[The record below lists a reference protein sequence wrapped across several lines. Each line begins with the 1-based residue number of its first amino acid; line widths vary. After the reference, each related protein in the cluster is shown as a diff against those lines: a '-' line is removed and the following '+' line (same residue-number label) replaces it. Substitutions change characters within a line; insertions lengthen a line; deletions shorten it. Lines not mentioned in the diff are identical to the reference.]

1 MQRLKLAALLIVG
14 MAVLSGCSATS
25 GAVGRAREVGK
36 TDDGASLLDTKVVYN
51 NTALSRKVAID
62 ELTSFKSGDMLLA
75 QVTMHSKAGET
86 INLQY
91 KFEWF
96 DLNGL
101 ALNADSATWKPLLI
115 YGKESKTIQGL
126 APDPRGREYK
136 LLLRDAD

>member
-14 MAVLSGCSATS
+14 IALLAGCSATS
-25 GAVGRAREVGK
+25 GAEGRAKVGW
-36 TDDGASLLDTKVVYN
+36 TDEGAPLLNTKVVYN
-51 NTALSRKVAID
+51 STSLSRKVAID
-62 ELTSFKSGDMLLA
+62 EMTSSKAGDMLLA

-101 ALNADSATWKPLLI
+101 ALNASSATWKPLII
-115 YGKESKTIQGL
+115 YGKETKTIQGL
-126 APDPRGREYK
+126 APDPRGRDYK

>member
-1 MQRLKLAALLIVG
+1 MQLLKFAALLIVG
-14 MAVLSGCSATS
+14 MAVLSGCAATS
-25 GAVGRAREVGK
+25 GAEGRAKVGW
-36 TDDGASLLDTKVVYN
+36 TDEGAPLLNTKVVYN
-51 NTALSRKVAID
+51 SSTLARKVAI
-62 ELTSFKSGDMLLA
+62 EEMTSSKAGDMLRA
-75 QVTMHSKAGET
+75 QVTMRSKAGDT

-101 ALNADSATWKPLLI
+101 ALNAAAATWKPLII

-126 APDPRGREYK
+126 APDPRGRDYK

>member
-1 MQRLKLAALLIVG
+1 MQLLKFSVLLLVG
-14 MAVLSGCSATS
+14 ISVLSGCSATS
-25 GAVGRAREVGK
+25 GAEGRARVGR
-36 TDDGASLLDTKVVYN
+36 TDDGAPLLNTKVVYN
-51 NTALSRKVAID
+51 STALSRKVAID
-62 ELTSFKSGDMLLA
+62 EMTSSIAGDMLRA
-75 QVTMHSKAGET
+75 QVTMHSKAGDT

-101 ALNADSATWKPLLI
+101 PLNADSATWKPLLI
-115 YGKESKTIQGL
+115 YGKETKIIQGL

>member
-1 MQRLKLAALLIVG
+1 MQLLRFAALLIVG
-14 MAVLSGCSATS
+14 LVALSGCSATS
-25 GAVGRAREVGK
+25 GAAGRAKVGW
-36 TDDGASLLDTKVVYN
+36 TDDGAPLLNTKVVYN
-51 NTALSRKVAID
+51 SSSLSRKVAID
-62 ELTSFKSGDMLLA
+62 EMTSSKAGDMLLA
-75 QVTMHSKAGET
+75 QVTLHSKAGET

-91 KFEWF
+91 KFEWY

-101 ALNADSATWKPLLI
+101 ALNASSATWKPLLI

>member
-1 MQRLKLAALLIVG
+1 MQRLTLAALLLVG
-14 MAVLSGCSATS
+14 IAVLSGCSATS
-25 GAVGRAREVGK
+25 GAAGRAREVGR
-36 TDDGASLLDTKVVYN
+36 TDAGAPLLDTKVVYN
-51 NTALSRKVAID
+51 STALSRKVAID
-62 ELTSFKSGDMLLA
+62 EMTSSKAGDMLLA
-75 QVTMHSKAGET
+75 QVTMHSKAGDT

-101 ALNADSATWKPLLI
+101 ALNAASATWKPLLI

>member
-1 MQRLKLAALLIVG
+1 MQLLKLAALLIVG
-14 MAVLSGCSATS
+14 MALLPGCSPTS
-25 GAVGRAREVGK
+25 GAEGRAKVGW
-36 TDDGASLLDTKVVYN
+36 TDDGAPLLNTKVVYN
-51 NTALSRKVAID
+51 STTLSRKVAI
-62 ELTSFKSGDMLLA
+62 EEMTSSKAGDMLLA
-75 QVTMHSKAGET
+75 QVTLRSKAGDT

-101 ALNADSATWKPLLI
+101 ALNAASATWKPLLI

-126 APDPRGREYK
+126 APDPRGRDYK

>member
-1 MQRLKLAALLIVG
+1 MQLLKLAALLIVG
-14 MAVLSGCSATS
+14 MALLSGCATTS
-25 GAVGRAREVGK
+25 GAEGRAKAGW
-36 TDDGASLLDTKVVYN
+36 TDEGAPLLNTKVVYN
-51 NTALSRKVAID
+51 SSTLSRKVAID
-62 ELTSFKSGDMLLA
+62 EMTSSKAGDMLLA
-75 QVTMHSKAGET
+75 QVTMHSKAGDT

-96 DLNGL
+96 DSNGL
-101 ALNADSATWKPLLI
+101 ALNAASATWKPLLI

>member
-1 MQRLKLAALLIVG
+1 MQLLKLAALLIVG
-14 MAVLSGCSATS
+14 MVLLPGCAPTS
-25 GAVGRAREVGK
+25 GAEGRAKVGW
-36 TDDGASLLDTKVVYN
+36 TDDGAPLLNTKVVYN
-51 NTALSRKVAID
+51 SSTLSRKVAI
-62 ELTSFKSGDMLLA
+62 EEMTSFKAGDILQA
-75 QVTMHSKAGET
+75 QVTLRSKAGDT

-101 ALNADSATWKPLLI
+101 ALNAASATWKPLLI

-126 APDPRGREYK
+126 APDPRGRDYK

>member
-1 MQRLKLAALLIVG
+1 MQSLKLAALLIVG
-14 MAVLSGCSATS
+14 LALLSGCAPTS
-25 GAVGRAREVGK
+25 GAEGRAKVGW
-36 TDDGASLLDTKVVYN
+36 TDDGAPLLNTKVVYN
-51 NTALSRKVAID
+51 STTLSRKVAI
-62 ELTSFKSGDMLLA
+62 EEMTSSKAGDMLLA
-75 QVTMHSKAGET
+75 QVTLRSKAGDT

-101 ALNADSATWKPLLI
+101 ALNAASATWKPLLI

-126 APDPRGREYK
+126 APDPRGRDYK

>member
-1 MQRLKLAALLIVG
+1 M
-14 MAVLSGCSATS
+14 TS
-25 GAVGRAREVGK
+25 SKA
-36 TDDGASLLDTKVVYN
+36 
-51 NTALSRKVAID
+51 
-62 ELTSFKSGDMLLA
+62 GDMLLA

-101 ALNADSATWKPLLI
+101 ALNASSATWKPLLI

-136 LLLRDAD
+136 LLLRDAE